1 MKGFIPILVI
11 CSVFLIICSAAPASA
26 QVYSVVVDSY
36 SVNPP
41 VLMPEELG
49 TVTVTIRGAGS
60 GSETSTVSYPES
72 GYTAS
77 SATTRV
83 IIPYVES
90 VVLADRDIRVKGGN
104 GQFEGYIG
112 PEQVIPLTFLIE
124 APAKSGLYF
133 PQLLIRIR
141 GGQSVKYP
149 VPVNV
154 NTQLAVMRSPSIEL
168 GKHFPMMVKPGTTVD
183 GSIEVYNGG
192 QVRADNLHISLV
204 TAGLPAT
211 PAGSS
216 TFLVDYLE
224 PGESRTINLSFHIDK
239 NAAGGLTEVPLI
251 VSYSLLDGSP
261 AVQDESVALDIRG
274 EAELGITAIESSPV
288 RVMEGDPFDLI
299 IRIENTGTG
308 EAKSV
313 SADIDLPFTGTGE
326 AFIGK
331 IRAGNDAPA
340 VFSLTA
346 TDPGEHTYT
355 LTARYT
361 DDYGEHTLTRTL
373 NLYIEPRDNSAAMLT
388 GFVLLLVACG
398 AGYYWYSRRKKE

>member
-1 MKGFIPILVI
+1 MKGFISILVI
-11 CSVFLIICSAAPASA
+11 CSVFLILCSAAPASA

-133 PQLLIRIR
+133 PQLLIRVR

-149 VPVNV
+149 IPVNV

-168 GKHFPMMVKPGTTVD
+168 RKHFPMMVKPGTTAD
-183 GSIEVYNGG
+183 GSIEIYNGG

>member
-133 PQLLIRIR
+133 PQLLIRVR

>member
-1 MKGFIPILVI
+1 MKWHIPLLALLGL
-11 CSVFLIICSAAPASA
+11 SVIICSAVPASA

-112 PEQVIPLTFLIE
+112 PEQVIPLTFLVE

-149 VPVNV
+149 IPVNV

-168 GKHFPMMVKPGTTVD
+168 VKNFPMMVKPGTTVD

-261 AVQDESVALDIRG
+261 AIQDESVALDVRG

-346 TDPGEHTYT
+346 TDPGEYTYT

-373 NLYIEPRDNSAAMLT
+373 NLYIEPRNNSAAVLA
-388 GFVLLLVACG
+388 GFILLVIACG

>member
-133 PQLLIRIR
+133 PQLLIRVR

-168 GKHFPMMVKPGTTVD
+168 VKNFPMMIKPGTTAD
-183 GSIEVYNGG
+183 GSIEIYNGG

-261 AVQDESVALDIRG
+261 AVHDESVALDIRG

>member
-261 AVQDESVALDIRG
+261 AVHDESVALDIRG

>member
-133 PQLLIRIR
+133 PQLLIRVR

-261 AVQDESVALDIRG
+261 AVHDESVALDIRG

>member
-168 GKHFPMMVKPGTTVD
+168 VKNFPMMIKPGTTAD
-183 GSIEVYNGG
+183 GSIEIYNGG

-261 AVQDESVALDIRG
+261 AVHDESVALDIRG

>member
-168 GKHFPMMVKPGTTVD
+168 VKNFPMMIKPGTTAD
-183 GSIEVYNGG
+183 GSIEIYNGG